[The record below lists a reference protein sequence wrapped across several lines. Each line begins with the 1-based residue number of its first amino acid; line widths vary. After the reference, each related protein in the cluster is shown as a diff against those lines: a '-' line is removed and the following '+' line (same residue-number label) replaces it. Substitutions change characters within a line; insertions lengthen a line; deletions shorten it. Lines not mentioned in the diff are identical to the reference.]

1 MKTTAYRTKEY
12 ILKDLLA
19 KHYRTIDNLNDI
31 ANIGRT
37 LSLSKLKKLDQLL
50 CKFNDNLNDIAN
62 KCLENIEKNK

>member
-1 MKTTAYRTKEY
+1 MKTTAYRTKKY
-12 ILKDLLA
+12 ILKDLFS

-37 LSLSKLKKLDQLL
+37 LPISKLKKLDQLL

-62 KCLENIEKNK
+62 K

>member
-1 MKTTAYRTKEY
+1 MIVSNHIRKEETMKTTAYRTKEY

-31 ANIGRT
+31 AN
-37 LSLSKLKKLDQLL
+37 
-50 CKFNDNLNDIAN
+50 